1 MYQKAQ
7 YESVTYKPNREQLQ
21 RPQTPTGNHSQ
32 LSHTKFNQSYSNHP
46 ISHSPHHF
54 NPQNLYPRNPN
65 ISKSRVS
72 VASSNS
78 QISLLNV
85 DQGEIF
91 PEDLLFLLKNQEKN
105 INNFKEKIEKEK
117 ARVENDFTVLKM
129 EIQHILEDLKL
140 SVQAELDLVYKVFI
154 SKYA

>member
-7 YESVTYKPNREQLQ
+7 YESLSYKPARDLLQ

-32 LSHTKFNQSYSNHP
+32 ISYNKFNQSYSNNHV
-46 ISHSPHHF
+46 SHSPHQF
-54 NPQNLYPRNPN
+54 NPQNDYQRNPN

-78 QISLLNV
+78 QISLLNA

-91 PEDLLFLLKNQEKN
+91 PEDLLFLLKN
-105 INNFKEKIEKEK
+105 
-117 ARVENDFTVLKM
+117 
-129 EIQHILEDLKL
+129 
-140 SVQAELDLVYKVFI
+140 
-154 SKYA
+154 